1 MSLYEVSYNWVNIT
15 DEFTNNVK
23 GVYILQLLVEFLL
36 ILFYCTNLRIAIGRV
51 ATR

>member
-23 GVYILQLLVEFLL
+23 GMYSFMPLVEDQFINKCLMYMCEL
-36 ILFYCTNLRIAIGRV
+36 MHV
-51 ATR
+51 